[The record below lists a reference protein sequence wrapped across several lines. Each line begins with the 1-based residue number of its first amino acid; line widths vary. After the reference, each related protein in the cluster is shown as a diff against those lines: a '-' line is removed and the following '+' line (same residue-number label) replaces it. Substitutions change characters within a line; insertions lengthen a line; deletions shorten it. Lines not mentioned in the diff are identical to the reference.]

1 MCIVS
6 FSACASSRSFS
17 LSTVVL
23 LCSTDGGEGQHPTTH
38 REFCHQAADGL
49 PLHRQHH
56 LQVAVTHMLRAHR
69 HFEHIVCAQTVSLLN
84 QHVCHAGPARSCRLQ
99 VGNSQ
104 EATAVSDV
112 CCVCA
117 AWILLWVSEAATACR
132 SLTHRRNS
140 SSAHYR
146 APLQLYYY
154 SALSAGAHSLSK

>member
-1 MCIVS
+1 MMNTMVW
-6 FSACASSRSFS
+6 
-17 LSTVVL
+17 LSTVVM

-38 REFCHQAADGL
+38 RELCHQAADRL

-84 QHVCHAGPARSCRLQ
+84 QHVCHAGPARSCRRR
-99 VGNSQ
+99 VGNGQ

-132 SLTHRRNS
+132 SLTHRGTHHRHITGLHS
-140 SSAHYR
+140 SFIII
-146 APLQLYYY
+146 QLY
-154 SALSAGAHSLSK
+154 LQVRIHCQSKRRTR